1 MSFLEVKDFAVSL
14 VFVFGR
20 YHKLFCDKLLYFASP
35 GADISLNVS
44 HYSTNVT
51 DFLPETFVRRFLGT
65 AELLI
70 SAENETCDQENQH
83 IYTKHILILICCA
96 GLMDFMD
103 GWQ

>member
-51 DFLPETFVRRFLGT
+51 DFVT